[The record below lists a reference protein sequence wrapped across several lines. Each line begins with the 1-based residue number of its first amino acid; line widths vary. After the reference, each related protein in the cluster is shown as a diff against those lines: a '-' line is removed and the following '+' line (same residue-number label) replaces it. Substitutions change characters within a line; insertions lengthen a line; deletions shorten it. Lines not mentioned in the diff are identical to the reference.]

1 MSSQQRVDV
10 CTFLDDRPVSL
21 RQWLIIF
28 LGFITLSVD
37 GFDVTAMGFIAPALI
52 DDWQVARHDLGPL
65 MMSGLFGLA
74 AGSMISGPLADR
86 FGRKIV
92 IVGSVAFFGLASLI
106 SAWAWDLHSL
116 TVLRF
121 ITGIGLGA
129 AMPNITTLI
138 AEFAP
143 KRCRSHMST
152 AIHCGFNTG
161 AALGGLAS
169 DYLINFFGWRAVLV
183 AGGILPIC
191 LTFILILLLPESARF
206 LAQHQR
212 YQERPRTMV
221 NGFVAG
227 LADSRTVFFNSEQ
240 QINEKSAVKSLFLPA
255 YGFGTLMIWLTLFIG
270 LFSVYLLAS
279 WLPLLVRDS
288 GLTISQAV
296 VIGAMFQMGGMVGNF
311 CMGLAMD
318 KWGQHRAIAMT
329 ILGGAIGAGVLALN
343 EPSMAVLCPLVL
355 VLGFTINGINPG
367 CYALAAQFYPTRMRA
382 TGVSWATG
390 IGRFGAITGA
400 GIGAMMLSA
409 NWSFNQVFMFLPI
422 PLLVG
427 VWAVCAKR
435 RHGLR
440 VNAEQSS
447 GG

>member
-138 AEFAP
+138 AEFAQSAVVHI
-143 KRCRSHMST
+143 CRRPYT
-152 AIHCGFNTG
+152 
-161 AALGGLAS
+161 
-169 DYLINFFGWRAVLV
+169 AVLIPEQHW
-183 AGGILPIC
+183 AG
-191 LTFILILLLPESARF
+191 
-206 LAQHQR
+206 
-212 YQERPRTMV
+212 
-221 NGFVAG
+221 
-227 LADSRTVFFNSEQ
+227 
-240 QINEKSAVKSLFLPA
+240 
-255 YGFGTLMIWLTLFIG
+255 
-270 LFSVYLLAS
+270 
-279 WLPLLVRDS
+279 
-288 GLTISQAV
+288 
-296 VIGAMFQMGGMVGNF
+296 
-311 CMGLAMD
+311 
-318 KWGQHRAIAMT
+318 
-329 ILGGAIGAGVLALN
+329 
-343 EPSMAVLCPLVL
+343 
-355 VLGFTINGINPG
+355 
-367 CYALAAQFYPTRMRA
+367 
-382 TGVSWATG
+382 
-390 IGRFGAITGA
+390 
-400 GIGAMMLSA
+400 
-409 NWSFNQVFMFLPI
+409 
-422 PLLVG
+422 
-427 VWAVCAKR
+427 
-435 RHGLR
+435 
-440 VNAEQSS
+440 
-447 GG
+447 